1 MQNQNIV
8 RDYTKNNL
16 VDNQE
21 LAVMPA
27 MLAEKLLKL
36 YTSSLNS
43 ASVKSIIGVHI
54 DKLRE
59 CTTIAESIAVSI
71 DYTNER
77 VLIENIHAGNWGVY
91 DIEPENTMTEE
102 EIEKQD
108 EQAKYFHKEPKA
120 IGNLNFTTREIIR
133 VKE

>member
-16 VDNQE
+16 VYNQE

-36 YTSSLNS
+36 YAENLTK
-43 ASVKSIIGVHI
+43 APVQAIIGEHM
-54 DKLRE
+54 DRLRK
-59 CTTIAESIAVSI
+59 CKTIAESIAVSI

-77 VLIENIHAGNWGVY
+77 VLINNINAGNWGVY
-91 DIEPENTMTEE
+91 DIEPEVVSLPETVEP
-102 EIEKQD
+102 
-108 EQAKYFHKEPKA
+108 KYF
-120 IGNLNFTTREIIR
+120 RD
-133 VKE
+133 